1 MLDDIGSVDK
11 IPQFVQDVKDRKKV
25 LMGFGHRVY
34 KNYDPRAKIVKR
46 IAEDVFEIVGK
57 EPLVDIAMEL
67 EKIALND
74 EYFIEKK
81 LYPNVDFYSG
91 IILKAMGFPT
101 DMFTVLFA
109 VARTVGWVAQWNEMI
124 TDPVQRIGRPRQL
137 YTGKVSRKFVP
148 LEKR

>member
-1 MLDDIGSVDK
+1 
-11 IPQFVQDVKDRKKV
+11 
-25 LMGFGHRVY
+25 MGYTNNHTINFTSNSGKMVINLIE
-34 KNYDPRAKIVKR
+34 NYDPRAAVMRISCHEVLGMLGVKN
-46 IAEDVFEIVGK
+46 D
-57 EPLVDIAMEL
+57 PLLEIAMEL

-137 YTGKVSRKFVP
+137 YTGNTIRDFVE
-148 LEKR
+148 LKNR

>member
-1 MLDDIGSVDK
+1 VMRVSCHEVLDLLGIKNDPML
-11 IPQFVQDVKDRKKV
+11 
-25 LMGFGHRVY
+25 
-34 KNYDPRAKIVKR
+34 
-46 IAEDVFEIVGK
+46 E
-57 EPLVDIAMEL
+57 IAMEL

-137 YTGKVSRKFVP
+137 YTGYK
-148 LEKR
+148 KREFLILNKR